1 MRKTHGCWLLAATL
15 ACPSGWAQTDA
26 TADADAEQQ
35 SRLESILA
43 SSLILTDSE
52 TVTFGVRAF
61 DLDSLVPLSGD
72 EYGSEGSIER
82 RQSIRTYALPA
93 RWQQSEDD
101 ARLQTHLKARVSY
114 LKFEEDVIAHDLEN
128 PTSTRNKN
136 YVYGGYLA
144 SDWSYLIDDHWKL
157 RIGTGVHF
165 LQYRSRQ
172 QEDDMP
178 VQIPGAGAF
187 AGSDSRALVGEI
199 QTRLM
204 YASQASDFPWEFQST
219 YSYYR
224 GRTVG
229 GGQEARPETWS
240 WSNGIVYFWPLS
252 PLWET
257 PNRLRLLARRVELGG
272 DTTDTFDTHNYYEFG
287 VGWLF
292 EVGDSVSWLDNV
304 GLSVSANVGS
314 SLSGGSLVLLYNEQ
328 Y

>member
-1 MRKTHGCWLLAATL
+1 MVTSMAAGVLFAATL
-15 ACPSGWAQTDA
+15 ASSLAWAQTG
-26 TADADAEQQ
+26 TGAEQQ
-35 SRLESILA
+35 SHLESVLA

-52 TVTFGVRAF
+52 TVTFGVLAF

-72 EYGSEGSIER
+72 EYGSQGSIKR

-93 RWQQSEDD
+93 RWQLSADD
-101 ARLQTHLKARVSY
+101 ARLQTHIKTRISY
-114 LKFEEDVIAHDLEN
+114 LRFEEDVIANDFEN
-128 PTSTRNKN
+128 PTSIRNKN

-144 SDWSYLIDDHWKL
+144 HDWSYAIDDRWKV
-157 RIGTGVHF
+157 RVGTGIH
-165 LQYRSRQ
+165 LLEYRSRQ
-172 QEDDMP
+172 QSNDMP
-178 VQIPGAGAF
+178 VQIPGTGVF
-187 AGSDSRALVGEI
+187 AGSDARALVGELK
-199 QTRLM
+199 TRLV
-204 YASQASDFPWEFQST
+204 YANKEADLPWEFQST

-224 GRTVG
+224 GRTISG
-229 GGQEARPETWS
+229 EQMARPETWS
-240 WSNGIVYFWPLS
+240 WSNGIVFYWQLS

-257 PNRLRLLARRVELGG
+257 PNRLRLLARRIELGG
-272 DTTDTFDTHNYYEFG
+272 DTTDTFNTHNYYEFG